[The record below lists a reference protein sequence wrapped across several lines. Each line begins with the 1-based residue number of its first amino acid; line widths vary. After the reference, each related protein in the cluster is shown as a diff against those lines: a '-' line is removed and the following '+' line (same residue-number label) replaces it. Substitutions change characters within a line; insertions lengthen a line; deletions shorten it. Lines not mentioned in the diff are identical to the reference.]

1 MSEALD
7 FVKQNAEG
15 KDLSVLPGSIKWG
28 VDSQIVFMN
37 PDNGE
42 ITTEAVPVGPQLIVK
57 AQDKIDVGD
66 PLTNDPNVG
75 GFGLLD
81 AEVVLQSPYR
91 VIGLIA
97 FFIGVGLTQIL
108 LVL

>member
-15 KDLSVLPGSIKWG
+15 KDLSVLPGSIKWV

-42 ITTEAVPVGPQLIVK
+42 ITDDDVEAACTITTDMETFRGMYDKSVSPQAAFMTGKLKVE
-57 AQDKIDVGD
+57 GD
-66 PLTNDPNVG
+66 MG
-75 GFGLLD
+75 IAFK
-81 AEVVLQSPYR
+81 LQS
-91 VIGLIA
+91 VIN
-97 FFIGVGLTQIL
+97 
-108 LVL
+108 

>member
-15 KDLSVLPGSIKWG
+15 KDLSVLPGSIKWV

-42 ITTEAVPVGPQLIVK
+42 ITDDDVVAACTITTDMETFKGMYDKSVSPQAAFMTGKLKVE
-57 AQDKIDVGD
+57 GD
-66 PLTNDPNVG
+66 MGIALK
-75 GFGLLD
+75 
-81 AEVVLQSPYR
+81 LQS
-91 VIGLIA
+91 VIN
-97 FFIGVGLTQIL
+97 
-108 LVL
+108 

>member
-15 KDLSVLPGSIKWG
+15 KDLSVLPGSIKWV

-42 ITTEAVPVGPQLIVK
+42 ITDDDVEAACTITTDMETFKGMYDKSVSPQAAFMTGKLKVE
-57 AQDKIDVGD
+57 GD
-66 PLTNDPNVG
+66 MGIALK
-75 GFGLLD
+75 
-81 AEVVLQSPYR
+81 LQS
-91 VIGLIA
+91 VIN
-97 FFIGVGLTQIL
+97 
-108 LVL
+108 

>member
-15 KDLSVLPGSIKWG
+15 KDLSVLPGSIKWV

-42 ITTEAVPVGPQLIVK
+42 ITDDDVEAACTITTDMETFKGMYDKSVSPQAAFMTGKLKVEGDMGIALKLQTVINLSLIH
-57 AQDKIDVGD
+57 I
-66 PLTNDPNVG
+66 
-75 GFGLLD
+75 
-81 AEVVLQSPYR
+81 
-91 VIGLIA
+91 
-97 FFIGVGLTQIL
+97 
-108 LVL
+108 

>member
-15 KDLSVLPGSIKWG
+15 KDLSVLPGSIKWV

-42 ITTEAVPVGPQLIVK
+42 ITDDDVEAACTITTDMETFKGMYDKSVSPQAACMTGKLKVE
-57 AQDKIDVGD
+57 GD
-66 PLTNDPNVG
+66 MGIALK
-75 GFGLLD
+75 
-81 AEVVLQSPYR
+81 LQS
-91 VIGLIA
+91 VIN
-97 FFIGVGLTQIL
+97 
-108 LVL
+108 

>member
-15 KDLSVLPGSIKWG
+15 KDLSVLPGSIKWV

-42 ITTEAVPVGPQLIVK
+42 ITDDDVEAACSITTDMETFKGMYDKSVSPQAAFMTGKVK
-57 AQDKIDVGD
+57 IAGD
-66 PLTNDPNVG
+66 MGITMK
-75 GFGLLD
+75 
-81 AEVVLQSPYR
+81 LQS
-91 VIGLIA
+91 VIG
-97 FFIGVGLTQIL
+97 
-108 LVL
+108 

>member
-15 KDLSVLPGSIKWG
+15 KDLSVLPGSIKWV

-42 ITTEAVPVGPQLIVK
+42 ITDDDVEAACTMTTDMETFKGMYDKSVSPQAAFMTGKLKVE
-57 AQDKIDVGD
+57 GD
-66 PLTNDPNVG
+66 MGIALK
-75 GFGLLD
+75 
-81 AEVVLQSPYR
+81 LQS
-91 VIGLIA
+91 VIN
-97 FFIGVGLTQIL
+97 
-108 LVL
+108 

>member
-15 KDLSVLPGSIKWG
+15 KDLSVLPGSIRWV

-42 ITTEAVPVGPQLIVK
+42 ITDDDVEAACTITTDMETFKGMYDKSVSPQAAFMTGKLKVE
-57 AQDKIDVGD
+57 GD
-66 PLTNDPNVG
+66 MGIALK
-75 GFGLLD
+75 
-81 AEVVLQSPYR
+81 LQS
-91 VIGLIA
+91 VIN
-97 FFIGVGLTQIL
+97 
-108 LVL
+108 

>member
-15 KDLSVLPGSIKWG
+15 KDLSVLPGSIKWV

-42 ITTEAVPVGPQLIVK
+42 IA
-57 AQDKIDVGD
+57 DD
-66 PLTNDPNVG
+66 
-75 GFGLLD
+75 D
-81 AEVVLQSPYR
+81 AEAACTITTDMETFKGMYDKSVSPQAAFMTGKLKVEGDMGIALKLQS
-91 VIGLIA
+91 VIN
-97 FFIGVGLTQIL
+97 
-108 LVL
+108 

>member
-15 KDLSVLPGSIKWG
+15 KDFSVLPGSIKWV

-42 ITTEAVPVGPQLIVK
+42 ITDDDVEAACTITTDMETFKGMYDKSVSPQAAFMTGKLKVE
-57 AQDKIDVGD
+57 GD
-66 PLTNDPNVG
+66 MGIALK
-75 GFGLLD
+75 
-81 AEVVLQSPYR
+81 LQS
-91 VIGLIA
+91 VIN
-97 FFIGVGLTQIL
+97 
-108 LVL
+108 